1 MADLWILD
9 KNDSLLTILSSD
21 ADNACVFWD
30 AIFREELNKSSTFQ
44 FTCDAT
50 HKDSK
55 HVAKLNQVVFKD
67 NDGFFRLFKIREID
81 RTNGEN
87 QAGKIAQCEPA
98 ELELLEK
105 IIDDI
110 RPYNTTQLDALERA
124 LVGTRWKANVTASNG
139 INSTNF
145 YHISVYDAITDI
157 INTWGGELKFTVTF
171 DTKTNQIIE
180 RVVNIMQRRGADNGT
195 RFEVGYNIEEIH
207 ETEMAYPVSAL
218 WGWGGS
224 VEDENG
230 NDSRFIDFADV
241 VWSKANGDPVD
252 KPKGQKWVE
261 YPPAKE
267 KFGLRTPDGVINV
280 EGKWQ
285 DENIKDP
292 VELLQK
298 TYHHLVNEASQIQT
312 NYSFEVALTNETVE
326 LGDTCLALDRTIPD
340 PIEFF
345 GRVIALEYDV
355 SDQTFPA
362 TVEMG
367 QFLSVYE
374 PDTRLDQIEDKIRE
388 IEQGRDIVVDDNSF
402 PDTKPPTPTKVV
414 VKGLFEKVAIDWN
427 YEPFSYIAAYEIY
440 GSQVKDFTPDT
451 VNFSNRLWRGKS
463 GGWIHEA
470 AVDQVWYYRIRSVNT
485 RGTPS
490 NFTAQFSAATT
501 RIGTNHIE
509 KQSITNALIKD
520 LSADKINAGTIK
532 GITIEGSLIR
542 GARIEPLSPSSAYV
556 SYIEANKIYQLRK
569 TIYDGYQKRYEELD
583 ISSGSIIQDYG
594 NRLDDESHESLN
606 KVEISKGKVALSSG
620 KTFSTGTTS
629 RMEIFSQL
637 GTSQNGLYGGNF
649 ITMYRND
656 EKVFELR
663 QDSWTDP
670 DTNVIMPQMS
680 IRAEKV
686 DFVSFF
692 EDVSVYSEKS
702 IYHSAERS
710 VVLFS
715 KDGPVTV
722 YAKDG
727 MKLNRGSN
735 GEYTTSIT
743 ADDALKIASKG
754 TITLTD
760 TEFNGPSLNLGTDS
774 RGPRIWSYSIN
785 NRTTTAAANLHMDQ
799 YGTFHKVT
807 SSQKY
812 KINIEEFPNDRA
824 ENILK
829 LNPKTWFDKKAVEA
843 YGEILE
849 SGQED
854 DENKPYIERI
864 PGLIAEEVFEAGLK
878 EFVFFGKPDENGN
891 REIEGI
897 MYDRLFALLIPIVRD
912 LKTRIENIE
921 STLN

>member
-180 RVVNIMQRRGADNGT
+180 RVVNIVQRRGADNGT

-388 IEQGRDIVVDDNSF
+388 IEQGRDIVVDDGSF
-402 PDTKPPTPTKVV
+402 PDTKPPTPKNVV
-414 VKGLFEKVAIDWN
+414 AKGLFEKVAIDWY
-427 YEPFSYIAAYEIY
+427 YETFSYIAAYEVY

-451 VNFSNRLWRGKS
+451 VNFSNRLWRGKA

-470 AVDQVWYYRIRSVNT
+470 AVNQVWYYRIRSVNT

-490 NFTAQFSAATT
+490 DFTAQFSAATT

-509 KQSITNALIKD
+509 DQSITNAKIKD
-520 LSADKINAGTIK
+520 LSADKITAGIINGITIRGSLIQGARFEASNQNEDFQSWLENGTFYQYTRDDDTSIYNKLSITSGMIEQETGSFYWDGSSMNGVHTTVHIGNGKLEVRGVAGQNQQGGIPTIDMYSEKITNNPDNAFHDRDNVSRYRMNRINSQGNQEILSVISGSHSFLDDTIYETNYNTFDPNGVYMAYFGGDKSHFRFKPVNFDVVASGGMRLKAPKQIFVDTNKMILPPTTTIK
-532 GITIEGSLIR
+532 GGDTSYNSYPAVFGSLKKVITDTYGGLQHCLGIFVDQTTIPMPINGGAYGYNSTEYKFSGDGEYNQIENCFAVFAQPFGAYSNAVTVGIENQSSSGFKIFMRGTGATSNIEGR
-542 GARIEPLSPSSAYV
+542 
-556 SYIEANKIYQLRK
+556 
-569 TIYDGYQKRYEELD
+569 D
-583 ISSGSIIQDYG
+583 I
-594 NRLDDESHESLN
+594 
-606 KVEISKGKVALSSG
+606 
-620 KTFSTGTTS
+620 
-629 RMEIFSQL
+629 
-637 GTSQNGLYGGNF
+637 
-649 ITMYRND
+649 
-656 EKVFELR
+656 
-663 QDSWTDP
+663 
-670 DTNVIMPQMS
+670 
-680 IRAEKV
+680 
-686 DFVSFF
+686 
-692 EDVSVYSEKS
+692 
-702 IYHSAERS
+702 
-710 VVLFS
+710 
-715 KDGPVTV
+715 
-722 YAKDG
+722 
-727 MKLNRGSN
+727 
-735 GEYTTSIT
+735 
-743 ADDALKIASKG
+743 
-754 TITLTD
+754 
-760 TEFNGPSLNLGTDS
+760 
-774 RGPRIWSYSIN
+774 
-785 NRTTTAAANLHMDQ
+785 
-799 YGTFHKVT
+799 
-807 SSQKY
+807 
-812 KINIEEFPNDRA
+812 
-824 ENILK
+824 
-829 LNPKTWFDKKAVEA
+829 
-843 YGEILE
+843 
-849 SGQED
+849 
-854 DENKPYIERI
+854 
-864 PGLIAEEVFEAGLK
+864 
-878 EFVFFGKPDENGN
+878 
-891 REIEGI
+891 
-897 MYDRLFALLIPIVRD
+897 IVR
-912 LKTRIENIE
+912 LLVLYEVA
-921 STLN
+921 

>member
-30 AIFREELNKSSTFQ
+30 AIFREELNKSPTFQ

-55 HVAKLNQVVFKD
+55 HVARLNQVVFKD
-67 NDGFFRLFKIREID
+67 KDGFFRLFKIREID
-81 RTNGEN
+81 RANGEN
-87 QAGKIAQCEPA
+87 QVGKIAQCEPA

-110 RPYNTTQLDALERA
+110 RPYNTTQLDALQRA

-145 YHISVYDAITDI
+145 YHISVYEAITDI

-171 DTKTNQIIE
+171 DTKTNKIVE
-180 RVVNIMQRRGADNGT
+180 RVVNIVQRRGADNGT

-267 KFGLRTPDGVINV
+267 KFGLQTPDGVINV

-298 TYHHLVNEASQIQT
+298 TYHHLVNEASQIQI

-520 LSADKINAGTIK
+520 LSADKITAGTIK

-542 GARIEPLSPSSAYV
+542 GGRLEPISPSSQYE
-556 SYIEANKIYQLRK
+556 SYIEAN
-569 TIYDGYQKRYEELD
+569 TIFQKRNFDWQTVQYY
-583 ISSGSIIQDYG
+583 QY
-594 NRLDDESHESLN
+594 ESLN
-606 KVEISKGKVALSSG
+606 ISAGKIVQETGTQNYNDPKLDGVLNRTTIEYGKITLDGGKEFSSADVSKMQFYAQNSNSSTGFNALSAIEIYTNDELTMSLKNGEQQYGRLQTTLDNPKSEFIVKNGSHFEVDTTGYTDINSTDIMTLHSDKIVRLGNEVLLPAKTMLRGGDTSSG
-620 KTFSTGTTS
+620 LGNYHALGINIKKELTDIYGGLQCNGMILLDFVDVSLGSGSAAYGSTQYFFQDENANKAENIFAVFAQPYGGYSNACTAGIEAMSSTGFKVFVRGTGTTTAVGD
-629 RMEIFSQL
+629 RTMRVLVCIF
-637 GTSQNGLYGGNF
+637 Y
-649 ITMYRND
+649 
-656 EKVFELR
+656 
-663 QDSWTDP
+663 
-670 DTNVIMPQMS
+670 
-680 IRAEKV
+680 
-686 DFVSFF
+686 
-692 EDVSVYSEKS
+692 
-702 IYHSAERS
+702 
-710 VVLFS
+710 
-715 KDGPVTV
+715 
-722 YAKDG
+722 
-727 MKLNRGSN
+727 
-735 GEYTTSIT
+735 
-743 ADDALKIASKG
+743 
-754 TITLTD
+754 
-760 TEFNGPSLNLGTDS
+760 
-774 RGPRIWSYSIN
+774 
-785 NRTTTAAANLHMDQ
+785 
-799 YGTFHKVT
+799 
-807 SSQKY
+807 
-812 KINIEEFPNDRA
+812 
-824 ENILK
+824 
-829 LNPKTWFDKKAVEA
+829 
-843 YGEILE
+843 
-849 SGQED
+849 
-854 DENKPYIERI
+854 
-864 PGLIAEEVFEAGLK
+864 EV
-878 EFVFFGKPDENGN
+878 P
-891 REIEGI
+891 
-897 MYDRLFALLIPIVRD
+897 
-912 LKTRIENIE
+912 
-921 STLN
+921 

>member
-145 YHISVYDAITDI
+145 YHISVYEAITDI

-180 RVVNIMQRRGADNGT
+180 RVVNIVQRRGADNGT

-388 IEQGRDIVVDDNSF
+388 IEQGRDIVVDDGSF
-402 PDTKPPTPTKVV
+402 PDTKPPTPKNVV
-414 VKGLFEKVAIDWN
+414 AKGLFEKVAIDWY
-427 YEPFSYIAAYEIY
+427 YETFSYIAAYEVY

-451 VNFSNRLWRGKS
+451 VNFSNRLWRGKA

-470 AVDQVWYYRIRSVNT
+470 AVNQVWYYRIRSVNT

-490 NFTAQFSAATT
+490 DFTAQFSAATT

-509 KQSITNALIKD
+509 DQSITNAKIKD
-520 LSADKINAGTIK
+520 LSADKITAGIINGITIRGSLIQGARFEASNQNEDFQSWLENGTFYQYTRDDDTSIYNKLSITSGMIEQETGSFYWDGSSMNGVHTTVHIGNGKLEVRGVAGQNQQGGIPTIDMYSEKITNNPDNAFHDRDNVSRYRMNRINSQGNQEILSVISGSHSFLDDTIYETNYNTFDPNGVYMAYFGGDKSHFRFKPVNFDVVASGGMRLKAPKQIFVDTNKMILPPTTTIK
-532 GITIEGSLIR
+532 GGDTSYNSYPAVFGSLKKVITDTYGGLQHCLGIFVDQTTIPMPINGGAYGYNSTEYKFSGDGEYNQIENCFAVFAQPFGAYSNAVTVGIENQSSSGFKIFMRGTGATSNIEGR
-542 GARIEPLSPSSAYV
+542 
-556 SYIEANKIYQLRK
+556 
-569 TIYDGYQKRYEELD
+569 D
-583 ISSGSIIQDYG
+583 I
-594 NRLDDESHESLN
+594 
-606 KVEISKGKVALSSG
+606 
-620 KTFSTGTTS
+620 
-629 RMEIFSQL
+629 
-637 GTSQNGLYGGNF
+637 
-649 ITMYRND
+649 
-656 EKVFELR
+656 
-663 QDSWTDP
+663 
-670 DTNVIMPQMS
+670 
-680 IRAEKV
+680 
-686 DFVSFF
+686 
-692 EDVSVYSEKS
+692 
-702 IYHSAERS
+702 
-710 VVLFS
+710 
-715 KDGPVTV
+715 
-722 YAKDG
+722 
-727 MKLNRGSN
+727 
-735 GEYTTSIT
+735 
-743 ADDALKIASKG
+743 
-754 TITLTD
+754 
-760 TEFNGPSLNLGTDS
+760 
-774 RGPRIWSYSIN
+774 
-785 NRTTTAAANLHMDQ
+785 
-799 YGTFHKVT
+799 
-807 SSQKY
+807 
-812 KINIEEFPNDRA
+812 
-824 ENILK
+824 
-829 LNPKTWFDKKAVEA
+829 
-843 YGEILE
+843 
-849 SGQED
+849 
-854 DENKPYIERI
+854 
-864 PGLIAEEVFEAGLK
+864 
-878 EFVFFGKPDENGN
+878 
-891 REIEGI
+891 
-897 MYDRLFALLIPIVRD
+897 IVR
-912 LKTRIENIE
+912 LLVLYEVA
-921 STLN
+921 

>member
-55 HVAKLNQVVFKD
+55 HVARLNQVVFKD
-67 NDGFFRLFKIREID
+67 NDGFFRLYKIREID
-81 RTNGEN
+81 RTNGEGR
-87 QAGKIAQCEPA
+87 AGKIAQCEPA

-145 YHISVYDAITDI
+145 YHISVYEAITDI

-171 DTKTNQIIE
+171 DTKTNKIVE
-180 RVVNIMQRRGADNGT
+180 RVVNIVQRRGADNGT

-241 VWSKANGDPVD
+241 VWIKANGDPVD

-312 NYSFEVALTNETVE
+312 NYSFEVALTNEAVE
-326 LGDTCLALDRTIPD
+326 LGDTCLALDRTVPD

-388 IEQGRDIVVDDNSF
+388 IEQGRDIVVDDGSF
-402 PDTKPPTPTKVV
+402 PDTKPPTPKNVV
-414 VKGLFEKVAIDWN
+414 AKGLFEKVAIDWY
-427 YEPFSYIAAYEIY
+427 YETFSYIAAYEVY

-451 VNFSNRLWRGKS
+451 VNFSNRLWRGKA

-490 NFTAQFSAATT
+490 DFTAQFSAATT

-509 KQSITNALIKD
+509 DQSITNAKIKD
-520 LSADKINAGTIK
+520 LSADKITAGTIN
-532 GITIEGSLIR
+532 GITIRGSLIQ
-542 GARIEPLSPSSAYV
+542 GARFEASNQNEDFQSWLENGTFYQYTRDDDTSIYNKLSITSGMIEQ
-556 SYIEANKIYQLRK
+556 E
-569 TIYDGYQKRYEELD
+569 TGEFHWDG
-583 ISSGSIIQDYG
+583 S
-594 NRLDDESHESLN
+594 SLN
-606 KVEISKGKVALSSG
+606 GIHTTVNIGNGKLEVRG
-620 KTFSTGTTS
+620 VPG
-629 RMEIFSQL
+629 ENQ
-637 GTSQNGLYGGNF
+637 QGGVPT
-649 ITMYRND
+649 IDM
-656 EKVFELR
+656 
-663 QDSWTDP
+663 
-670 DTNVIMPQMS
+670 
-680 IRAEKV
+680 
-686 DFVSFF
+686 
-692 EDVSVYSEKS
+692 YSEE
-702 IYHSAERS
+702 I
-710 VVLFS
+710 
-715 KDGPVTV
+715 
-722 YAKDG
+722 
-727 MKLNRGSN
+727 
-735 GEYTTSIT
+735 TTNPDN
-743 ADDALKIASKG
+743 A
-754 TITLTD
+754 
-760 TEFNGPSLNLGTDS
+760 FN
-774 RGPRIWSYSIN
+774 
-785 NRTTTAAANLHMDQ
+785 Q
-799 YGTFHKVT
+799 YGTVSRYRMNTVNSAGNQEILSIISGSHDTLRDSLYKTDYDTFDPNGVLMSYFGGNKSHFRFKPVNFDVVASGGMRLKAPKQIFVDT
-807 SSQKY
+807 S
-812 KINIEEFPNDRA
+812 NL
-824 ENILK
+824 ILP
-829 LNPKTWFDKKAVEA
+829 PKTKLRGGDNTYTPYPAVF
-843 YGEILE
+843 GSIRK
-849 SGQED
+849 SITDTHG
-854 DENKPYIERI
+854 
-864 PGLIAEEVFEAGLK
+864 GLQHCLGAFLEEVTVHMPINGGSYGYSRYDYKFNGDGELNQVENCFA
-878 EFVFFGKPDENGN
+878 VFAQPYGAYTSNVVVGIENQSSSGFT
-891 REIEGI
+891 
-897 MYDRLFALLIPIVRD
+897 MYVKGTGASSDINARDIKVRLLIFYEVA
-912 LKTRIENIE
+912 
-921 STLN
+921 

>member
-67 NDGFFRLFKIREID
+67 KDGFFRLFKIREID
-81 RTNGEN
+81 RTNGDN
-87 QAGKIAQCEPA
+87 QAAKIAQCEPA

-110 RPYNTTQLDALERA
+110 RPYNTTQLDALQRA

-145 YHISVYDAITDI
+145 YHISVYEAITDI

-171 DTKTNQIIE
+171 DTKTNKIVE
-180 RVVNIMQRRGADNGT
+180 RVVNIVQRRGADNGT

-267 KFGLRTPDGVINV
+267 KFGLQTPDGVINV

-374 PDTRLDQIEDKIRE
+374 PDTRLDRIEDKIRE
-388 IEQGRDIVVDDNSF
+388 IEQGRDIVVDDGSF
-402 PDTKPPTPTKVV
+402 PDTKPPTPKNVV
-414 VKGLFEKVAIDWN
+414 AKGLFEKVAIDWY
-427 YEPFSYIAAYEIY
+427 YETFSYIAAYEVY

-451 VNFSNRLWRGKS
+451 VNFSNRLWRGKA

-470 AVDQVWYYRIRSVNT
+470 AVNQVWYYRIRTVNT
-485 RGTPS
+485 RGTAS
-490 NFTAQFSAATT
+490 AFTAQFSAATT

-509 KQSITNALIKD
+509 DQSITNAKIKD
-520 LSADKINAGTIK
+520 LSADKITAGTIN
-532 GITIEGSLIR
+532 GITIRGSLIQ
-542 GARIEPLSPSSAYV
+542 GARFEAANQNENFKSWLENGTFYQWTRDSNYNYNKLTITSGMLEQETGWFYRDGDTDNKVHSIVRVGNGRLSISGVPGQNTNSFSPKVDIFTESHGNFNPDNIFDTTGDIAR
-556 SYIEANKIYQLRK
+556 YQMSRGDKAMLN
-569 TIYDGYQKRYEELD
+569 IASGDYDYFYDLKKDTWVFDNVESRYAALFEG
-583 ISSGSIIQDYG
+583 SQSII
-594 NRLDDESHESLN
+594 RF
-606 KVEISKGKVALSSG
+606 KPV
-620 KTFSTGTTS
+620 
-629 RMEIFSQL
+629 
-637 GTSQNGLYGGNF
+637 NF
-649 ITMYRND
+649 
-656 EKVFELR
+656 
-663 QDSWTDP
+663 
-670 DTNVIMPQMS
+670 
-680 IRAEKV
+680 
-686 DFVSFF
+686 
-692 EDVSVYSEKS
+692 DV
-702 IYHSAERS
+702 
-710 VVLFS
+710 
-715 KDGPVTV
+715 
-722 YAKDG
+722 
-727 MKLNRGSN
+727 
-735 GEYTTSIT
+735 
-743 ADDALKIASKG
+743 IASGGIRLKTTKG
-754 TITLTD
+754 VNFDTGGRGIFLTGSSQTIGANGTLTLKGNATSSSSVGD
-760 TEFNGPSLNLGTDS
+760 LNIGVDG
-774 RGPRIWSYSIN
+774 RGPRVWSSSIN
-785 NRTTTAAANLHMDQ
+785 NRTTTAPANLHMNQ
-799 YGTFHKVT
+799 YGNFEKVT

-812 KINIEEFPNDRA
+812 KINIEEFPKDRV

-829 LNPKTWFDKKAVEA
+829 LNPKTWFDKLAVEA
-843 YGEILE
+843 YAEILE
-849 SGQED
+849 SGRED
-854 DENKPYIERI
+854 DEDKPYLERI
-864 PGLIAEEVFEAGLK
+864 PGLIAEDVFEAGLK
-878 EFVFFGKPDENGN
+878 EFVFYGKPDENGN
-891 REIEGI
+891 REIEGV

-921 STLN
+921 SALN

>member
-1 MADLWILD
+1 MEA
-9 KNDSLLTILSSD
+9 
-21 ADNACVFWD
+21 
-30 AIFREELNKSSTFQ
+30 
-44 FTCDAT
+44 
-50 HKDSK
+50 
-55 HVAKLNQVVFKD
+55 
-67 NDGFFRLFKIREID
+67 
-81 RTNGEN
+81 
-87 QAGKIAQCEPA
+87 P
-98 ELELLEK
+98 
-105 IIDDI
+105 
-110 RPYNTTQLDALERA
+110 
-124 LVGTRWKANVTASNG
+124 
-139 INSTNF
+139 
-145 YHISVYDAITDI
+145 
-157 INTWGGELKFTVTF
+157 
-171 DTKTNQIIE
+171 KTNKIVE
-180 RVVNIMQRRGADNGT
+180 RVVNIVQRRGADNGT

-267 KFGLRTPDGVINV
+267 KFGLQTPDGVINV

-520 LSADKINAGTIK
+520 LSADKITAGTIK

-542 GARIEPLSPSSAYV
+542 GGRLEPISPSSQYE
-556 SYIEANKIYQLRK
+556 SYIEAN
-569 TIYDGYQKRYEELD
+569 TIFQKRNFDWRTVQYYQYESLD
-583 ISSGSIIQDYG
+583 ISAGKIVQETGTQNFNDPKLNRATNRTTIEYGKITLDGGQEFDTADVSKMQMYAQNTNDESGYDTFSAIDVYTNDQRTMSLKHGIIGVNQETIWDIPSSGFKLNTGGDFYAKNKSGYMWFETPGTMRLDSDTRVMLGREVHLPAKTFLYGGDTPSYDLARYHALGINIKKQLTDIYGSLQCNGMILLDFVDVSLGSGSAAYG
-594 NRLDDESHESLN
+594 STQYFFQDESASKAENIFAVFAQPYGGYSN
-606 KVEISKGKVALSSG
+606 ACTAGIEAMSSTGFKVFVRG
-620 KTFSTGTTS
+620 TGTTS
-629 RMEIFSQL
+629 AVGDRTMRVLVCIF
-637 GTSQNGLYGGNF
+637 Y
-649 ITMYRND
+649 
-656 EKVFELR
+656 
-663 QDSWTDP
+663 
-670 DTNVIMPQMS
+670 
-680 IRAEKV
+680 
-686 DFVSFF
+686 
-692 EDVSVYSEKS
+692 
-702 IYHSAERS
+702 
-710 VVLFS
+710 
-715 KDGPVTV
+715 
-722 YAKDG
+722 
-727 MKLNRGSN
+727 
-735 GEYTTSIT
+735 
-743 ADDALKIASKG
+743 
-754 TITLTD
+754 
-760 TEFNGPSLNLGTDS
+760 
-774 RGPRIWSYSIN
+774 
-785 NRTTTAAANLHMDQ
+785 
-799 YGTFHKVT
+799 
-807 SSQKY
+807 
-812 KINIEEFPNDRA
+812 
-824 ENILK
+824 
-829 LNPKTWFDKKAVEA
+829 
-843 YGEILE
+843 
-849 SGQED
+849 
-854 DENKPYIERI
+854 
-864 PGLIAEEVFEAGLK
+864 EV
-878 EFVFFGKPDENGN
+878 P
-891 REIEGI
+891 
-897 MYDRLFALLIPIVRD
+897 
-912 LKTRIENIE
+912 
-921 STLN
+921 

>member
-55 HVAKLNQVVFKD
+55 HVARLNQVVFKD
-67 NDGFFRLFKIREID
+67 KDGFFRLFKIREID
-81 RTNGEN
+81 RANGKN

-110 RPYNTTQLDALERA
+110 RPYNTTQLDALQRA

-145 YHISVYDAITDI
+145 YHISVYEAITDI

-171 DTKTNQIIE
+171 DTKTNKIVE
-180 RVVNIMQRRGADNGT
+180 RVVNIVQRRGADNGT

-267 KFGLRTPDGVINV
+267 KFGLQTPDGVINV

-312 NYSFEVALTNETVE
+312 NYSFEVALTNEAVE
-326 LGDTCLALDRTIPD
+326 LGDTCLALDRTVPD

-388 IEQGRDIVVDDNSF
+388 IEQGRDIVVDDGSF
-402 PDTKPPTPTKVV
+402 PDIKPPTPTNVEI
-414 VKGLFEKVAIDWN
+414 KGLFSKVQLWWDF
-427 YEPFSYIAAYEIY
+427 EPYSYIAAYEIY
-440 GSQVKDFTPDT
+440 GSQVKDFVPDT
-451 VNFSNRLWRGKS
+451 INFSNRLWRGKT
-463 GGWIHEA
+463 GGWVHEA
-470 AVDQVWYYRIRSVNT
+470 EVNQVWYYRIRAINT
-485 RGTPS
+485 RGTAS
-490 NFTAQFSAATT
+490 DFTDQYSAATV

-509 KQSITNALIKD
+509 DLAITNTKIGIAAIDTLNVADGAITNA
-520 LSADKINAGTIK
+520 KID
-532 GITIEGSLIR
+532 SLI
-542 GARIEPLSPSSAYV
+542 
-556 SYIEANKIYQLRK
+556 ANKIKGGILSGVIVRSDNDQGDTVELKDGTLTSKLDSRDMIKMANYNLYFYDSGTQAPSPDYGEVGRIANVWDISDPSTRGFAVNGRKDYLSLGRQTAEGASQPAYRLDFNNRSTILAGAIKEGGKWNGRLSLRSTYLADWGAIGQNSYVPEVDISNYNDGTTKWGGVYVYTGRSSDAPGASNERFGFEVWQYQGTGNAAKQLFKIDRSSSGNGDFMGFYGDTAYLPYNTVLEAGDSSKISTQALGVTLSNTVTDITGQLNYNAVLRVYFWSDFVLNNGSGS
-569 TIYDGYQKRYEELD
+569 TAWRDGSLD
-583 ISSGSIIQDYG
+583 IG
-594 NRLDDESHESLN
+594 
-606 KVEISKGKVALSSG
+606 
-620 KTFSTGTTS
+620 
-629 RMEIFSQL
+629 
-637 GTSQNGLYGGNF
+637 
-649 ITMYRND
+649 
-656 EKVFELR
+656 
-663 QDSWTDP
+663 
-670 DTNVIMPQMS
+670 TNVENLFW
-680 IRAEKV
+680 AT
-686 DFVSFF
+686 
-692 EDVSVYSEKS
+692 
-702 IYHSAERS
+702 
-710 VVLFS
+710 VVPY
-715 KDGPVTV
+715 G
-722 YAKDG
+722 
-727 MKLNRGSN
+727 
-735 GEYTTSIT
+735 
-743 ADDALKIASKG
+743 
-754 TITLTD
+754 
-760 TEFNGPSLNLGTDS
+760 
-774 RGPRIWSYSIN
+774 SYSDCVVAGISQMGAGGHHIN
-785 NRTTTAAANLHMDQ
+785 FRVR
-799 YGTFHKVT
+799 GTGAYNVEGVT
-807 SSQKY
+807 IPRLMIAY
-812 KINIEEFPNDRA
+812 LYE
-824 ENILK
+824 
-829 LNPKTWFDKKAVEA
+829 PK
-843 YGEILE
+843 
-849 SGQED
+849 
-854 DENKPYIERI
+854 
-864 PGLIAEEVFEAGLK
+864 
-878 EFVFFGKPDENGN
+878 
-891 REIEGI
+891 
-897 MYDRLFALLIPIVRD
+897 
-912 LKTRIENIE
+912 
-921 STLN
+921 

>member
-180 RVVNIMQRRGADNGT
+180 RVVNIVQRRGADNGT
-195 RFEVGYNIEEIH
+195 RFEVGYNIEKIH

-374 PDTRLDQIEDKIRE
+374 PDTRLDKIEDKIRE
-388 IEQGRDIVVDDNSF
+388 IEQGRDIVVDDGSF
-402 PDTKPPTPTKVV
+402 PDTKPPTPKNVV
-414 VKGLFEKVAIDWN
+414 AKGLFEKVAIDWY
-427 YEPFSYIAAYEIY
+427 YETFSYIAAYEVY

-451 VNFSNRLWRGKS
+451 VNFSNRLWRGKA

-490 NFTAQFSAATT
+490 DFTAQFSAATT

-509 KQSITNALIKD
+509 DQSITNAKIKD
-520 LSADKINAGTIK
+520 LSADKITAGTIN
-532 GITIEGSLIR
+532 GITIRGSLIQ
-542 GARIEPLSPSSAYV
+542 GARFEAANQNENFKSWLENGTFYQWTRDSSYNYNKLTITSGMLEQETGWFYRDGDTDNKVHSIVRVGNGRLSISGVPGQNTNSFSPKVDIFTESHGNFDPDNIFDTTGDIAR
-556 SYIEANKIYQLRK
+556 YQMSRGDKAMLN
-569 TIYDGYQKRYEELD
+569 IASGDYDYFYDLQKDTWVFDNVESRYAALFEG
-583 ISSGSIIQDYG
+583 SQSII
-594 NRLDDESHESLN
+594 RF
-606 KVEISKGKVALSSG
+606 KPV
-620 KTFSTGTTS
+620 
-629 RMEIFSQL
+629 
-637 GTSQNGLYGGNF
+637 NF
-649 ITMYRND
+649 
-656 EKVFELR
+656 
-663 QDSWTDP
+663 
-670 DTNVIMPQMS
+670 
-680 IRAEKV
+680 
-686 DFVSFF
+686 
-692 EDVSVYSEKS
+692 DV
-702 IYHSAERS
+702 
-710 VVLFS
+710 
-715 KDGPVTV
+715 
-722 YAKDG
+722 
-727 MKLNRGSN
+727 
-735 GEYTTSIT
+735 
-743 ADDALKIASKG
+743 IASGGIRLKTTKG
-754 TITLTD
+754 VNFDTGGRGIFLTGSSQTIGANGTLTLKGNATSSSSVGD
-760 TEFNGPSLNLGTDS
+760 LNIGVDG
-774 RGPRIWSYSIN
+774 RGPRVWSSSIN
-785 NRTTTAAANLHMDQ
+785 NRTTTAPANLHMNQ
-799 YGTFHKVT
+799 YGNFEKVT

-812 KINIEEFPNDRA
+812 KINIEEFPKDRV

-829 LNPKTWFDKKAVEA
+829 LNPKTWFDKLVVEA
-843 YGEILE
+843 YAEILE
-849 SGQED
+849 SGRED
-854 DENKPYIERI
+854 DEDKPYLERI
-864 PGLIAEEVFEAGLK
+864 PGLIAEDVFEAGLK
-878 EFVFFGKPDENGN
+878 EFVFYGKPDENGN
-891 REIEGI
+891 REIEGV

-921 STLN
+921 SALN

>member
-55 HVAKLNQVVFKD
+55 HVARLNQVVFKD
-67 NDGFFRLFKIREID
+67 NDGLFRLYKIREID
-81 RTNGEN
+81 RTNGKGR
-87 QAGKIAQCEPA
+87 AGKIAQCEPA

-171 DTKTNQIIE
+171 DTKTNKIVE
-180 RVVNIMQRRGADNGT
+180 RVVNIVQRRGADNGT

-267 KFGLRTPDGVINV
+267 KFGLQTPDGVINV

-388 IEQGRDIVVDDNSF
+388 IEQGRDIVVDDGSF
-402 PDTKPPTPTKVV
+402 PDTKPPTPKNVV
-414 VKGLFEKVAIDWN
+414 TKGLFEKVAIDWY
-427 YEPFSYIAAYEIY
+427 YETFSYIAAYEVY

-451 VNFSNRLWRGKS
+451 VNFSNRLWRGKA

-490 NFTAQFSAATT
+490 DFTAQFSAATT

-509 KQSITNALIKD
+509 DQSITNAKIKD
-520 LSADKINAGTIK
+520 LSADKITAGTIN
-532 GITIEGSLIR
+532 GITIRGSLIQ
-542 GARIEPLSPSSAYV
+542 GARFEASNQNEDFQSWLENGTFYQYTRDDATDIYNKLTITAGMVEQETGEFFMEGWDSNAVHTKINIGNGKIEVRGIPGENGYASPPLIDMFSERDFQDNPNMEFEDNEV
-556 SYIEANKIYQLRK
+556 SRFRLGYLLGTDFKDIYS
-569 TIYDGYQKRYEELD
+569 TTAGEHNALD
-583 ISSGSIIQDYG
+583 
-594 NRLDDESHESLN
+594 RLDDDQYNTFGPVSGSSNGTVYLSRVDGPKSLFRYKPFGFDVVAEGGVRLKADKMLFDAASQLILPPKTKIKGGDGTYTPYPAVFGSIKKKLTDIHGGLQHCLGVLLDELTLTMPMNGGAYGYTSFDYPLVGDGSYN
-606 KVEISKGKVALSSG
+606 KIENCFAVFAQAYGAYSNAVTVGIEKQSSSG
-620 KTFSTGTTS
+620 FTIYIRGTGATS
-629 RMEIFSQL
+629 
-637 GTSQNGLYGGNF
+637 
-649 ITMYRND
+649 
-656 EKVFELR
+656 
-663 QDSWTDP
+663 
-670 DTNVIMPQMS
+670 
-680 IRAEKV
+680 
-686 DFVSFF
+686 
-692 EDVSVYSEKS
+692 
-702 IYHSAERS
+702 
-710 VVLFS
+710 
-715 KDGPVTV
+715 
-722 YAKDG
+722 
-727 MKLNRGSN
+727 
-735 GEYTTSIT
+735 
-743 ADDALKIASKG
+743 
-754 TITLTD
+754 
-760 TEFNGPSLNLGTDS
+760 
-774 RGPRIWSYSIN
+774 
-785 NRTTTAAANLHMDQ
+785 
-799 YGTFHKVT
+799 
-807 SSQKY
+807 
-812 KINIEEFPNDRA
+812 NIEARSMTVRLAIF
-824 ENILK
+824 
-829 LNPKTWFDKKAVEA
+829 
-843 YGEILE
+843 Y
-849 SGQED
+849 
-854 DENKPYIERI
+854 
-864 PGLIAEEVFEAGLK
+864 EV
-878 EFVFFGKPDENGN
+878 V
-891 REIEGI
+891 
-897 MYDRLFALLIPIVRD
+897 
-912 LKTRIENIE
+912 
-921 STLN
+921 